1 LSEVLLGGTQVI
13 AVGNQKGG
21 VGKTTNTVHIA
32 RALAERGRRCLVW
45 DLDMNCGATRHFGI
59 SSHGYLGTFEVLL
72 GEEEPDDVIITH
84 EDPDV
89 ELPKGVD
96 LLAARRNLEGIDQAL
111 AKKSKFLVAQDVL
124 LDPLRKLQGRY
135 DFIFLDTAP
144 NATTPTIAAY
154 KAARWFILSAMPEA
168 FAIAGLQDA
177 LVDLEDAQ
185 TKGNAALRVLGVIVT
200 GFDQR
205 TRLAKNLTDFI
216 ESTFR
221 PPGSG
226 SVKFETNISR
236 STVVPQA
243 QKEGKTL
250 FETNPTHRVT
260 EEYRAIA
267 QEIEERL
274 ARAARGEVLVP
285 IPREKVSASHG

>member
-1 LSEVLLGGTQVI
+1 VRTDLLTGGTHVV

-45 DLDMNCGATRHFGI
+45 DLDMNCGATRHFGV
-59 SSHGYLGTFEVLL
+59 SSDAYLGTFEVLL
-72 GEEEPDDVIITH
+72 GEEVPDDVIITH

-89 ELPKGVD
+89 DLPKGVD
-96 LLAARRNLEGIDQAL
+96 LIAARRNLEGIDQAL
-111 AKKSKFLVAQDVL
+111 ARKSKFLVAQDVL
-124 LDPLRKLQGRY
+124 LEPLQGLHGRY

-144 NATTPTIAAY
+144 NATIPTIAAY
-154 KAARWFILSAMPEA
+154 KAAQWFILSAMPEA

-177 LVDLEDAQ
+177 LVDLQDAQ
-185 TKGNAALRVLGVIVT
+185 SKGNSALRVLGVLVS

-205 TRLAKNLTDFI
+205 TRLARTLTEFI
-216 ESTFR
+216 ETTFSR
-221 PPGSG
+221 PGVH
-226 SVKFETNISR
+226 SVKFATNISR
-236 STVVPQA
+236 SIVVPQA
-243 QKEGKTL
+243 QKDGKTV

-274 ARAARGEVLVP
+274 ARARSGDIVAP
-285 IPREKVSASHG
+285 IVAEASAHG